1 MAKIGSPLPIDQRK
15 SVQEPVLLPA
25 TSRIGNNVGALK
37 VDYMPYEIGEDNA
50 KAQMAV
56 TNEMTNMAFKMAE
69 AYQITQDINKQY
81 KVNLLE
87 KDLQENDITFA
98 SEMAETR
105 TFEEKNDVV
114 ERYRSSITDFGS
126 KYNSIYPN
134 QTPQEQRVGLD
145 MLSRSLTKASTYE
158 TQAQIA
164 QFTET
169 NADLQL
175 RLKLNSEEFG
185 TKQSIDPLT
194 QLRRGK
200 ELLGQML
207 KIKAITKNQHS
218 AMLDQYIQ
226 DGYMNRSKLMGRN
239 FGNQMAEG
247 SVTKD
252 YTKDKVLE
260 HIGALVGVDGNLDKS
275 RANEVYEAFTIAKTA
290 KLRELNASDT
300 ANEQSASTRH
310 RKDVDKQKLQYSVK
324 EEDGTLTLDDHDTF
338 ISFLESSLL
347 YGEKSKQNNRW
358 VKWQNQRPLDDLVT
372 DWTSQDGLIARE
384 ISKGTASG
392 SDYGMYN
399 TATNSY
405 DVDKI
410 DELMRG
416 KGITHEPSI
425 VAVKSFYRNTHKAL
439 SKGYNGGSQAKLAIE
454 GLMKNLMGKGDS
466 QAFEEN
472 WGVDLRGNNFDFK
485 VYTKSPKG
493 IVSAAKDE
501 WEILQNFETEMIGAI
516 QADIANAGGSKR
528 VDQGVSLPHLSDFSN
543 KEGKIKTPFYT
554 EVDKDGN
561 QVSWEQR
568 TNTPRFRREFRQY
581 LDKIQPDVRRQL
593 RTPEY
598 WEAAKTRRAKNSQDV
613 DADTTK
619 RKKGKFS
626 GKGNN

>member
-1 MAKIGSPLPIDQRK
+1 MAKIGSPLQVDQRK
-15 SVQEPVLLPA
+15 SVQEPVLLPT

-37 VDYMPYEIGEDNA
+37 VDYMPYEIGQENA

-56 TNEMTNMAFKMAE
+56 TNELSNMAFKVAE
-69 AYQITQDINKQY
+69 AYQVTQNIDRQY

-87 KDLQENDITFA
+87 KDLQENDAVFA
-98 SEMAETR
+98 SEMAKTR
-105 TFEEKNDVV
+105 TYEEKNAVV
-114 ERYRSSITDFGS
+114 EQYRASITNFGS
-126 KYNSIYPN
+126 KYNDIYPSA
-134 QTPQEQRVGLD
+134 TPKEQRVGLD

-158 TQAQIA
+158 VQANIA

-175 RLKLNSEEFG
+175 RLKLNAEEFG
-185 TKQSIDPLT
+185 TKQSIDPIT

-200 ELLGQML
+200 ELLGQMFQ
-207 KIKAITKNQHS
+207 IKAITKNQYN
-218 AMLDQYIQ
+218 ALLDQYIN

-239 FGNQMAEG
+239 FGSQMAEG
-247 SVTKD
+247 AVTQD
-252 YTKDKVLE
+252 YTKEKVLE
-260 HIGALVGVDGNLDKS
+260 HIGALVGIDGNLDKS
-275 RANEVYEAFTIAKTA
+275 RANAVYEAFTVAKTA
-290 KLRELNASDT
+290 RLRELNASDT
-300 ANEQSASTRH
+300 ANEQNASRRH
-310 RKDVDKQKLQYSVK
+310 RVVLDEQKLQYSMK
-324 EEDGTLTLDDHDTF
+324 EEEGTLTETDHNKF

-347 YGEKSKQNNRW
+347 YGEKAKQNNRW
-358 VKWQNQRPLDDLVT
+358 VQWQNQRPLDDLVV

-410 DELMRG
+410 DQLMRS

-425 VAVKSFYRNTHKAL
+425 VAVKAFYRNTHKAL

-454 GLMKNLMGKGDS
+454 GLMKKLMGKGDTKT
-466 QAFEEN
+466 FEEN
-472 WGVDLRGNNFDFK
+472 WGVDLTDTGFDFK

-493 IVSAAKDE
+493 IVSAAQDE

-516 QADIANAGGSKR
+516 QADIANAGGGKR
-528 VDQGVSLPHLSDFSN
+528 VEQGVSIPHLSDFSN

-554 EVDKDGN
+554 EVDRDGN
-561 QVSWEQR
+561 QISWEQR

-593 RTPEY
+593 RPAEY
-598 WEAAKTRRAKNSQDV
+598 WDAAKLRRAKNMQEIA
-613 DADTTK
+613 ADTSK
-619 RKKGKFS
+619 RTQGKFS
-626 GKGNN
+626 DKGN

>member
-1 MAKIGSPLPIDQRK
+1 M
-15 SVQEPVLLPA
+15 
-25 TSRIGNNVGALK
+25 
-37 VDYMPYEIGEDNA
+37 
-50 KAQMAV
+50 
-56 TNEMTNMAFKMAE
+56 
-69 AYQITQDINKQY
+69 
-81 KVNLLE
+81 
-87 KDLQENDITFA
+87 
-98 SEMAETR
+98 
-105 TFEEKNDVV
+105 
-114 ERYRSSITDFGS
+114 
-126 KYNSIYPN
+126 
-134 QTPQEQRVGLD
+134 
-145 MLSRSLTKASTYE
+145 
-158 TQAQIA
+158 
-164 QFTET
+164 
-169 NADLQL
+169 
-175 RLKLNSEEFG
+175 
-185 TKQSIDPLT
+185 
-194 QLRRGK
+194 
-200 ELLGQML
+200 
-207 KIKAITKNQHS
+207 
-218 AMLDQYIQ
+218 
-226 DGYMNRSKLMGRN
+226 
-239 FGNQMAEG
+239 
-247 SVTKD
+247 
-252 YTKDKVLE
+252 
-260 HIGALVGVDGNLDKS
+260 
-275 RANEVYEAFTIAKTA
+275 
-290 KLRELNASDT
+290 
-300 ANEQSASTRH
+300 
-310 RKDVDKQKLQYSVK
+310 K
-324 EEDGTLTLDDHDTF
+324 EEEGTLTETDHNKF